1 MLEFFRNLG
10 KSLAAKVLLLLIALS
25 FMLWGV
31 SDYFLSG
38 SEQSSV
44 VAKVNGQKIGGA
56 LFQKR
61 LEDARARYAQ
71 VFGAATAEKITQEQ
85 GFSEQ
90 ILDSMINDVLLS
102 EEGRRLG
109 LQVPDAALVKKI
121 ESIPEFAENG
131 HFSKARYEKLL
142 VANGLTPAQFE
153 GMLRESM
160 LLAQL
165 QAIPQIAPLANA
177 GEAQQLWAWSQ
188 ETRDVESV
196 EIPFAAFAQQAAPS
210 AADIAAYYQAH
221 IQAFQEPE
229 QVQVQY
235 VVFGPQ
241 AFLDKVGDKTSAA
254 APQGAGRASAPGLSA
269 EVAPSGDKAREEKA
283 RQLFNAQVEN
293 FKDRLFSSPKN
304 LAAVAQAYGLRVEE
318 SPLLVAGQV
327 AATGPFHDPKAVA
340 LAFGKAVLAGK
351 NSEAITLPDG
361 SLLAVHLVHFQPGRA
376 RPLTAVSPDI
386 AQVLSTQHSAALA
399 KAAAQQVWKAAQ
411 GGKAL
416 ASLTRNGI
424 FPYQNAG
431 NLTRHNPQGL
441 PQGLLPAIF
450 NAPAPQGGVP
460 SLGMAKT
467 GQGYAVFAVTRV
479 AVPPAAGLNPQ
490 VSAQIAQS
498 LEEQRMQLLFAGYA
512 QDLRSHGEVKVFPQQ
527 VAKFSH

>member
-10 KSLAAKVLLLLIALS
+10 QSLAAKVLLLLIALS

-31 SDYFLSG
+31 SDYFMSG

-71 VFGAATAEKITQEQ
+71 VFGAATAEKITREQ

-153 GMLRESM
+153 DMLRESM

-188 ETRDVESV
+188 ESRDVESV

-221 IQAFQEPE
+221 LQAFQEPA
-229 QVQVQY
+229 QVRVQY
-235 VVFGPQ
+235 VLFGPQ
-241 AFLDKVGDKTSAA
+241 AFLGKAGDQTPTAAVASAV
-254 APQGAGRASAPGLSA
+254 SAPGISVEGA
-269 EVAPSGDKAREEKA
+269 RAGDKAQEEKA

-293 FKDRLFSSPKN
+293 FKDRLFSSPKS

-327 AATGPFHDPKAVA
+327 AATGPFHDPKALA

-361 SLLAVHLVHFQPGRA
+361 TLLAVHLIHFQPGQA
-376 RPLTAVSPDI
+376 RPLAAVSADI
-386 AQVLSTQHSAALA
+386 AQILGARSSATLA
-399 KAAAQQVWKAAQ
+399 KAAAQQVWKAAR

-416 ASLTRNGI
+416 ASLTRNGV
-424 FPYQNAG
+424 FSYRNTADV
-431 NLTRHNPQGL
+431 TRHNPQGL
-441 PQGLLPAIF
+441 PPGLLPAIF
-450 NAPAPQGGVP
+450 NAPAPQGGAP
-460 SLGMAKT
+460 SLGMAET

-479 AVPPAAGLNPQ
+479 GVPPAASLNPQ

-498 LEEQRMQLLFAGYA
+498 LEEQRMQLMFAGYV

-527 VAKFSH
+527 VAKFSR

>member
-10 KSLAAKVLLLLIALS
+10 KSLAAKVLLILIALS

-38 SEQSSV
+38 SDQGSI

-56 LFQKR
+56 IFQKR
-61 LEDARARYAQ
+61 LEDARARYTQ
-71 VFGAATAEKITQEQ
+71 VFGAAAAEKITQEQ

-90 ILDSMINDVLLS
+90 ILNSMINDVLLS
-102 EEGRRLG
+102 KEGRHLG

-131 HFSKARYEKLL
+131 HFSKSRYEKLL

-165 QAIPQIAPLANA
+165 QAIPQVAPLGNA

-188 ETRDVESV
+188 EYRDVESV
-196 EIPFAAFAQQAAPS
+196 EIPFAAFAQQAAPN
-210 AADIAAYYQAH
+210 AADIEAYYHAH
-221 IQAFQEPE
+221 VQAFQEPA

-235 VVFGPQ
+235 VLFGPQ
-241 AFLDKVGDKTSAA
+241 AFFNQVGAKTPVTAA
-254 APQGAGRASAPGLSA
+254 QESGHASAPGVS
-269 EVAPSGDKAREEKA
+269 VAAVQSGDKVREEKA
-283 RQLFNAQVEN
+283 RQLFNAQMEN

-304 LAAVAQAYGLRVEE
+304 LAAVAQAYGLSVEE
-318 SPLLVAGQV
+318 SPVLVAGQV
-327 AATGPFHDPKAVA
+327 AATGPFHDPKALA
-340 LAFGKAVLAGK
+340 LAFGKAVLEGK

-361 SLLAVHLVHFQPGRA
+361 NLLAVHLVHFQPARV
-376 RPLTAVSPDI
+376 RPLAAVSPDI
-386 AQVLSTQHSAALA
+386 TQILTTQNSEALA

-416 ASLTRNGI
+416 ASLTRNGL
-424 FPYQNAG
+424 FRYQNNA
-431 NLTRHNPQGL
+431 NLTRHNVQGL
-441 PQGLLPAIF
+441 PQGLLPTIF
-450 NAPAPQGGVP
+450 NAPAPRGGVP
-460 SLGMAKT
+460 SLGMAKA
-467 GQGYAVFAVTRV
+467 GQEYVVFAVTRV
-479 AVPPAAGLNPQ
+479 GVPPAASLNPQ

-498 LEEQRMQLLFAGYA
+498 LEEQRVQLLLAGYL
-512 QDLRSHGEVKVFPQQ
+512 QDLRSHGEVKVFPEQ

>member
-10 KSLAAKVLLLLIALS
+10 KSLAAKVLLILIALS

-38 SEQSSV
+38 SDQSSI

-56 LFQKR
+56 IFQKR
-61 LEDARARYAQ
+61 LEDARARYTQ
-71 VFGAATAEKITQEQ
+71 VFGAAAAEKITQEQ

-90 ILDSMINDVLLS
+90 ILNSMINDVLLS
-102 EEGRRLG
+102 KEGRHLG

-131 HFSKARYEKLL
+131 HFSKSRYEKLL

-165 QAIPQIAPLANA
+165 QAIPQVAPLGNT

-188 ETRDVESV
+188 EYRDVESV
-196 EIPFAAFAQQAAPS
+196 EIPFAAFAQQAAPN
-210 AADIAAYYQAH
+210 AADIDAYYHAH
-221 IQAFQEPE
+221 LQAFQEPA

-235 VVFGPQ
+235 VLFGPQ
-241 AFLDKVGDKTSAA
+241 AFFNQVGAKTPVTAA
-254 APQGAGRASAPGLSA
+254 QESGHASAPGVS
-269 EVAPSGDKAREEKA
+269 VAAVQSGDKVREEKA
-283 RQLFNAQVEN
+283 RQLFNAQMEN

-304 LAAVAQAYGLRVEE
+304 LAAVAQAYGLSVEE
-318 SPLLVAGQV
+318 SPVLVAGQV
-327 AATGPFHDPKAVA
+327 AATGPFHDPKALA
-340 LAFGKAVLAGK
+340 LAFGKAVLEGK

-361 SLLAVHLVHFQPGRA
+361 NLLAVHLVHFQPARV
-376 RPLTAVSPDI
+376 RPLAAVSPDI
-386 AQVLSTQHSAALA
+386 TQILTTQNSEALA

-416 ASLTRNGI
+416 ASLTRNGL
-424 FPYQNAG
+424 FRYQNNA
-431 NLTRHNPQGL
+431 NLTRHNVQGL
-441 PQGLLPAIF
+441 PQGLLPTIF
-450 NAPAPQGGVP
+450 NAPAPRGGVP
-460 SLGMAKT
+460 SLGMAKA
-467 GQGYAVFAVTRV
+467 GQEYVVFAVTRV
-479 AVPPAAGLNPQ
+479 GVPPAASLNPQ

-498 LEEQRMQLLFAGYA
+498 LEEQRVQLLLAGYL
-512 QDLRSHGEVKVFPQQ
+512 QDLRSHGEVKVFPEQ

>member
-44 VAKVNGQKIGGA
+44 VAKVDGQKIGGA

-61 LEDARARYAQ
+61 LEDARARYAR
-71 VFGAATAEKITQEQ
+71 VFGAAAAEKITGEQ
-85 GFSEQ
+85 GFSQQ

-142 VANGLTPAQFE
+142 VANGLTPARFE

-165 QAIPQIAPLANA
+165 QAIPQVAPLVSA
-177 GEAQQLWAWSQ
+177 GEARQLWAWSQ

-210 AADIAAYYQAH
+210 AADIEAYYRAH
-221 IQAFQEPE
+221 IQSFQEPE

-241 AFLDKVGDKTSAA
+241 AFLDKVGNQAPASAT
-254 APQGAGRASAPGLSA
+254 PGVSAPGLSA
-269 EVAPSGDKAREEKA
+269 EAAPSGDKAREEKA

-293 FKDRLFSSPKN
+293 FKDRLFSSPKS

-327 AATGPFHDPKAVA
+327 AATGPFHDPKALA

-361 SLLAVHLVHFQPGRA
+361 SLLAVHLIHFQPGRA
-376 RPLTAVSPDI
+376 RALTAVSPDI
-386 AQVLSTQHSAALA
+386 ARILSTQRSAALA

-416 ASLTRNGI
+416 ASLTRNGT
-424 FPYQNAG
+424 FPYRNTVH
-431 NLTRHNPQGL
+431 LTRHDPQGL
-441 PQGLLPAIF
+441 PQGLLPAVF

-490 VSAQIAQS
+490 VSAQIARS
-498 LEEQRMQLLFAGYA
+498 LEEQRMQLLFAGYV